1 MKGVE
6 AAVIAGVLVPVNTP
20 RAVLDRLNAEF
31 AKAVDAPK
39 AKESFLMNAAEALKQ
54 TPEVMQQALE
64 RDAKT
69 WAEVVKVTGVK
80 LN

>member
-1 MKGVE
+1 
-6 AAVIAGVLVPVNTP
+6 
-20 RAVLDRLNAEF
+20 LNAEF

-39 AKESFLMNAAEALKQ
+39 AKEIFLVNAAEAMKQ
-54 TPEVMQQALE
+54 TSEVMQKALE
-64 RDAKT
+64 QDAKI